1 MLNYKYARK
10 MDIRGNVMMNIKS
23 AWLNL
28 PVASLEE
35 SEHFYKQLGFEI
47 KKTDDMIDKMRGIA
61 TLDNTII
68 MLIES
73 EQFKKVSRLSA
84 ISKHETLISLS
95 LSTRAEVDKLL
106 DIVESA
112 NGTVIERGTMHE
124 GFYGGLFSD
133 IDGHLFNIIA
143 M

>member
-1 MLNYKYARK
+1 

-35 SEHFYKQLGFEI
+35 SEHFYTQLGFEI